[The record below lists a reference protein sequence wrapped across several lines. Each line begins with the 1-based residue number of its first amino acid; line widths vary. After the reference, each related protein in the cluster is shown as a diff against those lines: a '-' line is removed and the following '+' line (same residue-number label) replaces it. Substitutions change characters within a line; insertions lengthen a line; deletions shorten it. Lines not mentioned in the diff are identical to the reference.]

1 MQSTGHEPALHGLA
15 AKPAWD
21 TARYCLHP
29 QWPTGSSQAGRQH
42 TDKRLLLMAATP
54 FECGHIKKIETG
66 ACVEREK
73 ATDRAAIHR
82 EVEQEL

>member
-1 MQSTGHEPALHGLA
+1 
-15 AKPAWD
+15 
-21 TARYCLHP
+21 
-29 QWPTGSSQAGRQH
+29 
-42 TDKRLLLMAATP
+42 MAATP